1 LDACG
6 LGFVVTDGFQ
16 NGPDGLFLVGNGP
29 SSVTYHLFGRD
40 DVHRF
45 LLDVGDI
52 LLIVRDILFRIR
64 DILLGVGDILLRVR
78 DIRDI
83 RDIGEVQGIEEGRDF
98 LGNGVVG
105 SGNSGHGDKS
115 GVAMGACEG

>member
-29 SSVTYHLFGRD
+29 SSVTYHLFGGD

-52 LLIVRDILFRIR
+52 LFRVGDILFRVGDILLSVR
-64 DILLGVGDILLRVR
+64 DILLGVGDILFSVR
-78 DIRDI
+78 
-83 RDIGEVQGIEEGRDF
+83 EVQGIEEGRDF